1 MDDEKMDDI
10 IKDSRDDIRREEKQ
24 KRLRRYDKKTGFL
37 GRGEKRRRRE
47 PGEGIRITED
57 EDELVLNCRH
67 PYRNGLGHEADCK
80 HTVCI
85 DCLERYNLVC
95 AEPGC
100 FRAFCTAEK
109 CRNKPHMYAGL
120 PFCLKHKLLFMN
132 MILSCNLLS
141 KKKAERILQNYKRE
155 YESKKSKVRS
165 RMQKDYKEKSDEGKD
180 VSGRSN
186 RT

>member
-67 PYRNGLGHEADCK
+67 
-80 HTVCI
+80 
-85 DCLERYNLVC
+85 
-95 AEPGC
+95 
-100 FRAFCTAEK
+100 
-109 CRNKPHMYAGL
+109 
-120 PFCLKHKLLFMN
+120 
-132 MILSCNLLS
+132 
-141 KKKAERILQNYKRE
+141 
-155 YESKKSKVRS
+155 
-165 RMQKDYKEKSDEGKD
+165 
-180 VSGRSN
+180 
-186 RT
+186 